1 MSKALLETTLE
12 AVQDGVLVV
21 DLDGRILAYNGPFL
35 ALWGIPQ
42 DVAREADDEEL
53 LSHAA
58 DRLDDP
64 GTFLSKVRELYE
76 ETERASTD
84 LVWFDDG
91 RVVKR
96 WSYPFGVG
104 DEPAGRVWTFRD
116 VTDEIES
123 RQAASQATRKLR
135 QIVEAAPVA
144 VITVDRSG
152 RITTWNP
159 AAEQILGHEANEIL
173 GTPFASLGSDDGEA
187 SGGLA
192 EHIAAALDGH
202 RQQGLPVTYHPPS
215 ANPRILELSYGPVET
230 GGDTL
235 GVVVIASDRTE
246 EHRAHEALAKLEQR
260 HAAWLEVAPDVT
272 VTLDTDGCI
281 TSLNPAFEEITGW
294 DREAWIGRAFI
305 DLVHPD
311 DTDALVEGYQSALDG
326 QEPLA
331 TTFRYEASD
340 GSWRWASAL
349 GRPVI
354 EDDEI
359 VDFFAIVR
367 DVTEE
372 RHRQEEAHRG
382 LRRQVEIE
390 RLEAQASERQEL
402 VATTAHE
409 LSKPLTP
416 MRFQLATLRMV
427 LGPEAGADEG
437 VEEAI
442 EGLEHSLARL
452 ERLVDDLSRASE
464 AEREAFVI
472 EPEILPLDEIVLP
485 VARSYRP
492 AADEKGLRLDL
503 EQASK
508 AVIEADPQRLEQVV
522 ANLVENAIKFTEPD
536 GSIRVTVDRAE
547 GYGRLVV
554 ADTGQGLTEA
564 QMAGLFQPFSQVHEG
579 HDRGSGSGLGLY
591 VTKAIVEAH
600 GGRIWCE
607 SAGPNEGATFHAQF
621 PLASSAGGKQMLS

>member
-1 MSKALLETTLE
+1 MPQALLESTLE
-12 AVQDGVLVV
+12 AVQDGILVAG
-21 DLDGRILAYNGPFL
+21 LDGRILAYNRPFL
-35 ALWGIPQ
+35 ELWGIPQ
-42 DVAREADDEEL
+42 DVARDADDEEL
-53 LSHAA
+53 LAYAA

-64 GTFLSKVRELYE
+64 GGFLSKVRELYE
-76 ETERASTD
+76 EAERASTD
-84 LVWFDDG
+84 LVWFADG

-96 WSYPFGVG
+96 WTYPFGAG
-104 DEPAGRVWTFRD
+104 EEPTGRVWTFRD
-116 VTDEIES
+116 VTDEVES

-135 QIVEAAPVA
+135 HVVEAAPVA
-144 VITVDRSG
+144 IITVDRSG

-159 AAEQILGHEANEIL
+159 AAQRILGHEANEIL
-173 GTPFASLGSDDGEA
+173 GTPFASLGTDDGEA

-192 EHIAAALDGH
+192 EHIEAALDGH
-202 RQQGLPVTYHPPS
+202 RQQGLTVTYHPPG
-215 ANPRILELSYGPVET
+215 ADPRVLELSYGPMET

-281 TSLNPAFEEITGW
+281 TSLNPAFEETTGW
-294 DREAWIGRAFI
+294 DRDAWIGRAFI

-311 DTDALVEGYQSALDG
+311 DTDALLEAYQSALDG
-326 QEPLA
+326 EEPLA

-367 DVTEE
+367 DVTEQ
-372 RHRQEEAHRG
+372 RRRQEEAHRS
-382 LRRQVEIE
+382 LRRLVEIE

-427 LGPEAGADEG
+427 LGLEADSDEG

-442 EGLEHSLARL
+442 KGLEHSLVRL
-452 ERLVDDLSRASE
+452 ERLVDDLSKASR
-464 AEREAFVI
+464 AEREAFAI
-472 EPEILPLDEIVLP
+472 EPEVLPLDEIVLP

-492 AADEKGLRLDL
+492 AADEKGLRLEI
-503 EQASK
+503 EQAST

-536 GSIRVTVDRAE
+536 GAINVTVDRVE
-547 GYGRLVV
+547 GYGKLVV

-579 HDRGSGSGLGLY
+579 RDRGSGSGLGLY

-600 GGRIWCE
+600 GGQIWCE

-621 PLASSAGGKQMLS
+621 PLASSAGGEQMLS